1 MGMCAVSIDEANH
14 AHREGL
20 LQLRDEAIER
30 RAGEL
35 IEPLLENELTEVTE
49 RVLGESDQLPDIL
62 EMLFKAKTAGE
73 AFAAIEYLQDE
84 YQEWA
89 AAIAEARASKE
100 FEE

>member
-1 MGMCAVSIDEANH
+1 MGICAVSMDEANH
-14 AHREGL
+14 AHRESL

-49 RVLGESDQLPDIL
+49 RVLGESDQLPEIL
-62 EMLFKAKTAGE
+62 ESLFNAKDAEE
-73 AFAAIEYLQDE
+73 AFKTVKHLKDE

-89 AAIAEARASKE
+89 AAIAEVRASKE

>member
-1 MGMCAVSIDEANH
+1 MGICAVSMDEANH

-20 LQLRDEAIER
+20 LQLRDEAIEL

-35 IEPLLENELTEVTE
+35 IEPLLENDLTEVTE
-49 RVLGESDQLPDIL
+49 RVLGESDQLPEIL
-62 EMLFKAKTAGE
+62 EKLFKAKTDGE
-73 AFAAIEYLQDE
+73 VFAAVKYLKDE

-89 AAIAEARASKE
+89 AAIAEVRAIKE